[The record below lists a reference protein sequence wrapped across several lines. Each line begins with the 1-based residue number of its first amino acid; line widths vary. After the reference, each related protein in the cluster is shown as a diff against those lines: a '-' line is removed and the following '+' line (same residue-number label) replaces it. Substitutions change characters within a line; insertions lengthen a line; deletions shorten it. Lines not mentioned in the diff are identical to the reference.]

1 MPRGDNP
8 NSKKAL
14 EKIRE
19 KNKFK
24 KGHKRTEESIKKQK
38 KTVAEKRSFKE
49 LMQVALSQE
58 ITDKKGDKMSAKEA
72 MIIKAVVDAVKGDR
86 FAREFC
92 RDTVGEKPVER
103 VMVAEV
109 SQETINEVEKMISD
123 DS

>member
-1 MPRGDNP
+1 MPRGENP

-14 EKIRE
+14 KQKEYE
-19 KNKFK
+19 FK
-24 KGHKRTEESIKKQK
+24 KGYKRTKESIEKQK

-49 LMQVALSQE
+49 LMQLALSQE
-58 ITDKKGDKMSAKEA
+58 VTDKKGDKMSAKEA

-92 RDTVGEKPVER
+92 RDTVGEKPIER

-123 DS
+123 ES

>member
-1 MPRGDNP
+1 MPKGDNP

-14 EKIRE
+14 IESTKAT
-19 KNKFK
+19 KFK
-24 KGHKRTEESIKKQK
+24 KGYKRTKESIEKQK
-38 KTVAEKRSFKE
+38 KTMAEKRSFKE
-49 LMQVALSQE
+49 LMQLALSQE
-58 ITDKKGDKMSAKEA
+58 VTDKKGDKMSAKEA

-109 SQETINEVEKMISD
+109 SQDIIDEVEKMVKEK
-123 DS
+123 